1 MNKVSKST
9 KKTNKTTKSIKSI
22 NSKKEVTEK
31 RYSVTSILLSKK
43 YTDVE
48 KDILKAILL
57 SNVLYTHEEVKEIL
71 KKFNE
76 RVV

>member
-1 MNKVSKST
+1 MNKGSKST
-9 KKTNKTTKSIKSI
+9 KKTNKTTKSTK
-22 NSKKEVTEK
+22 SKKEVMEK

-71 KKFNE
+71 KNFNE

>member
-1 MNKVSKST
+1 MNKVSKTT
-9 KKTNKTTKSIKSI
+9 KKTSKKTKS
-22 NSKKEVTEK
+22 NKEVTEK

-48 KDILKAILL
+48 KDILKSILL

-71 KKFNE
+71 KNFNE

>member
-9 KKTNKTTKSIKSI
+9 KKTNKTTKSIK
-22 NSKKEVTEK
+22 SKKEVTEK

>member
-1 MNKVSKST
+1 MNKGSKST
-9 KKTNKTTKSIKSI
+9 KKTNKTTKSTK
-22 NSKKEVTEK
+22 SKKEVMEK

>member
-9 KKTNKTTKSIKSI
+9 KKTNKTTKSIKS
-22 NSKKEVTEK
+22 KKEVTEK
-31 RYSVTSILLSKK
+31 RYSVNSILLSKK

>member
-9 KKTNKTTKSIKSI
+9 KKTNKTTKSIKSK
-22 NSKKEVTEK
+22 NEVTEK

-71 KKFNE
+71 KNFNE